1 MQSGDW
7 CAQNRNAEISK
18 NNTQRIEIMQRDSK
32 GRFVK
37 GVVPEG
43 SSPFNAGVAKEMQ
56 LRSAEARKRN
66 KTLREAMIEALQ
78 EDGGSGLTKLEVL
91 VRKAMANHA
100 NGKLSFQDLKS
111 LASIMGEDKLNIE
124 TNGPQVI
131 IVSQQAVEAAK
142 KWSK

>member
-1 MQSGDW
+1 MKKL
-7 CAQNRNAEISK
+7 E
-18 NNTQRIEIMQRDSK
+18 RDAK
-32 GRFVK
+32 GRFLPGNK
-37 GVVPEG
+37 EG
-43 SSPFNAGVAKEMQ
+43 ISTEVAREYQ
-56 LRSAEARKRN
+56 LRSAEARKKN

-78 EDGGSGLTKLEVL
+78 EEGGGGYTKLEIL
-91 VRKAMANHA
+91 VRKAMENHR
-100 NGKLSFQDLKS
+100 NGKLSFLDLKF

>member
-1 MQSGDW
+1 M
-7 CAQNRNAEISK
+7 SK
-18 NNTQRIEIMQRDSK
+18 RQRDSK

-37 GVVPEG
+37 GNTEG
-43 SSPFNAGVAKEMQ
+43 ISTEVAREYQ
-56 LRSAEARKRN
+56 LRSADARKRN

-78 EDGGSGLTKLEVL
+78 EDGGNGLTKLEVL

-100 NGKLSFQDLKS
+100 NGKLSFLDLKA

>member
-1 MQSGDW
+1 M
-7 CAQNRNAEISK
+7 SK
-18 NNTQRIEIMQRDSK
+18 PQRDSR

-37 GVVPEG
+37 GNTEG
-43 SSPFNAGVAKEMQ
+43 KNSPISNGFATDMQ

-78 EDGGSGLTKLEVL
+78 EPGGGGYTKLEIL
-91 VRKAMANHA
+91 VRKAMANHQS
-100 NGKLSFQDLKS
+100 GKLSFLDLKF

-131 IVSQQAVEAAK
+131 VVSQQAIEAAK

>member
-1 MQSGDW
+1 
-7 CAQNRNAEISK
+7 
-18 NNTQRIEIMQRDSK
+18 
-32 GRFVK
+32 
-37 GVVPEG
+37 
-43 SSPFNAGVAKEMQ
+43 MQ

-78 EDGGSGLTKLEVL
+78 EDGGNGHTKLEVL

-100 NGKLSFQDLKS
+100 NGKLSFLDLKA

-131 IVSQQAVEAAK
+131 VVSQQAVEAAK

>member
-1 MQSGDW
+1 MSV
-7 CAQNRNAEISK
+7 E
-18 NNTQRIEIMQRDSK
+18 RDNK
-32 GRFVK
+32 GRFK
-37 GVVPEG
+37 KG
-43 SSPFNAGVAKEMQ
+43 SSGNPRTQFRGGVAEDMQ

-78 EDGGSGLTKLEVL
+78 EPGGGGYTKLEIL
-91 VRKAMANHA
+91 VRKAMANHQS
-100 NGKLSFQDLKS
+100 GKLSFLDLKF

-131 IVSQQAVEAAK
+131 VVSDKAIEAAK

>member
-1 MQSGDW
+1 MG
-7 CAQNRNAEISK
+7 
-18 NNTQRIEIMQRDSK
+18 QRQRDSK
-32 GRFVK
+32 GRFLP
-37 GVVPEG
+37 GIRPEVG
-43 SSPFNAGVAKEMQ
+43 SPINEGIAREYQ

-66 KTLREAMIEALQ
+66 KTLREAMIEALH
-78 EDGGSGLTKLEVL
+78 EDGGNGLTKLEVL

-100 NGKLSFQDLKS
+100 NGKLSFLDLKF

>member
-7 CAQNRNAEISK
+7 CAQNRNAEIAK
-18 NNTQRIEIMQRDSK
+18 NTAQIIYIMQRDSK

-37 GVVPEG
+37 GNTEG
-43 SSPFNAGVAKEMQ
+43 KNSPISNGFATEMQ

-66 KTLREAMIEALQ
+66 KTLREAMIEALH
-78 EDGGSGLTKLEVL
+78 EDGGNGLTKLEVL

-100 NGKLSFQDLKS
+100 NGKLSFLDLKA

>member
-1 MQSGDW
+1 MS
-7 CAQNRNAEISK
+7 AE
-18 NNTQRIEIMQRDSK
+18 RDSK

-37 GVVPEG
+37 GHKPEG
-43 SSPFNAGVAKEMQ
+43 AIQISEGIAKEYQ
-56 LRSAEARKRN
+56 ERSAEARKRN

-78 EDGGSGLTKLEVL
+78 EPGGGGYTKLEIL
-91 VRKAMANHA
+91 VRKAMANHQ
-100 NGKLSFQDLKS
+100 NGKLSFLDLKA

-131 IVSQQAVEAAK
+131 VVSQQAVEAAK

>member
-1 MQSGDW
+1 M
-7 CAQNRNAEISK
+7 SK
-18 NNTQRIEIMQRDSK
+18 RQRDSK

-37 GVVPEG
+37 GNTEG
-43 SSPFNAGVAKEMQ
+43 ISTEVAREYQ
-56 LRSAEARKRN
+56 QRSAEARKRN
-66 KTLREAMIEALQ
+66 KTLREAMIEPLH
-78 EDGGSGLTKLEVL
+78 EDGGNGLTKLEVL

-100 NGKLSFQDLKS
+100 NGKLSFLDLKA

-131 IVSQQAVEAAK
+131 VVSQQAVEAAK